1 MKQYVV
7 KEAYDGNYHVLQYV
21 DGKLESHDIISWH
34 ALDVYTKTIEED
46 GYTRAYF
53 VPEYKKEMLKAKEA
67 YLSSFSEYENAQR
80 HPLVLSDEETLN
92 YRIITHDEDLS
103 DEEVM
108 TSRFHSIVANLKD

>member
-21 DGKLESHDIISWH
+21 DGKLESHDIISLY
-34 ALDVYTKTIEED
+34 ALDGYKKASENA

-53 VPEYKKEMLKAKEA
+53 VPEYKKEMLKSKEA

-108 TSRFHSIVANLKD
+108 RSKFNSIIANLKD